1 MSLELLLIPVGMA
14 AYTAW
19 KEVSST
25 ALCEKC
31 RTTRITDRELLLAA
45 LARMGVTSAH
55 GDENRLSAMSRYGA
69 LTFQRI
75 GEVFLGRVDGGV
87 EEATLAML
95 TELEKSAGL
104 VVQER
109 SVTQLRQRAQELGL
123 TLVAEKA
130 EDGAVQL
137 VFEAQ

>member
-19 KEVSST
+19 KEGSST

-45 LARMGVTSAH
+45 LARMGVTSAQ
-55 GDENRLSAMSRYGA
+55 GDNNRLSAMSPYGA

-75 GEVFLGRVDGGV
+75 GEVFLGRVDGAA
-87 EEATLAML
+87 EESTLAML
-95 TELEKSAGL
+95 TELEESAGL

-109 SVTQLRQRAQELGL
+109 TVTQLRQRALEMGL
-123 TLVAEKA
+123 TLVTEKA
-130 EDGAVQL
+130 EDGTVQL

>member
-19 KEVSST
+19 KEGSST

-31 RTTRITDRELLLAA
+31 KTTRITDRALLVAA
-45 LARMGVTSAH
+45 LARMGVTGVQ
-55 GDENRLSAMSRYGA
+55 GDQNRLSAMSRYGT

-75 GEVFLGRVDGGV
+75 GEVFLGRVDGGA

-95 TELEKSAGL
+95 TELEESAGL
-104 VVQER
+104 VVQEH

-123 TLVAEKA
+123 TLVTEKA

-137 VFEAQ
+137 VFEAR

>member
-1 MSLELLLIPVGMA
+1 MSLELLLIPLGMA

-19 KEVSST
+19 KEGSST

-45 LARMGVTSAH
+45 LARMGVTGVQ

-75 GEVFLGRVDGGV
+75 GEVFLGRVDSAA

-95 TELEKSAGL
+95 TELEETAGL

-109 SVTQLRQRAQELGL
+109 SVTQLRQRALEMGL
-123 TLVAEKA
+123 TLVTEKA
-130 EDGAVQL
+130 EDGTVHL

>member
-1 MSLELLLIPVGMA
+1 MSLELVLIPLGMA

-19 KEVSST
+19 KEGSST

-45 LARMGVTSAH
+45 LTRMGVTSAQ
-55 GDENRLSAMSRYGA
+55 GDDNRLFAMSRYGA

-75 GEVFLGRVDGGV
+75 GEVFLGRVDGGA

-95 TELEKSAGL
+95 TELEESAGL

-109 SVTQLRQRAQELGL
+109 SVTQLRQRAQEMGL
-123 TLVAEKA
+123 TLVTEKA
-130 EDGAVQL
+130 QDGTVQL